1 MTIKDLRTMSGMT
14 QQEFANYFEIPK
26 RTIENWEGG
35 QRKCPEYL
43 EKLIEY
49 KLIKE
54 GYTLKLV
61 EYNEG
66 EARILTEGSLEDI
79 VKWLKDNPDEY
90 EWINERELETEALM
104 GKDRHEPNLV
114 SLDLNSI
121 ETLKDLENELSK
133 IDLSWWTLVIE

>member
-1 MTIKDLRTMSGMT
+1 MT

-43 EKLIEY
+43 KKLIEY

-54 GYTLKLV
+54 GYALKLV

-79 VKWLKDNPDEY
+79 VQWLKDNPDEY
-90 EWINERELETEALM
+90 EWIN
-104 GKDRHEPNLV
+104 D
-114 SLDLNSI
+114 
-121 ETLKDLENELSK
+121 NEK
-133 IDLSWWTLVIE
+133 HGG

>member
-1 MTIKDLRTMSGMT
+1 MSGMT

-26 RTIENWEGG
+26 RTVENWEGG

-79 VKWLKDNPDEY
+79 VQWLKDNPDEY
-90 EWINERELETEALM
+90 EWINDNEKHDPSFDGELTEMPDLSNIETLRELEYE
-104 GKDRHEPNLV
+104 
-114 SLDLNSI
+114 LD
-121 ETLKDLENELSK
+121 K
-133 IDLSWWTLVIE
+133 IDLSWWKLAIE

>member
-43 EKLIEY
+43 KKLIKY

-90 EWINERELETEALM
+90 EWINERELETEASM
-104 GKDRHEPNLV
+104 GKDRYEPNLV

>member
-54 GYTLKLV
+54 GYALKLV

-66 EARILTEGSLEDI
+66 ESRILTEGSLEDI
-79 VKWLKDNPDEY
+79 VKWLKDNPNEY
-90 EWINERELETEALM
+90 EWINDNEKHDPSFDGELTEMPDLSNIETLRELEYE
-104 GKDRHEPNLV
+104 
-114 SLDLNSI
+114 LD
-121 ETLKDLENELSK
+121 K
-133 IDLSWWTLVIE
+133 IDLSWWKLAIE

>member
-1 MTIKDLRTMSGMT
+1 MTIKDLRTMSDMT
-14 QQEFANYFEIPK
+14 QQEFADYFEIPK

-43 EKLIEY
+43 KKLMEY

-66 EARILTEGSLEDI
+66 EKRILAEGGLDNI
-79 VKWLKDNPDEY
+79 VKWLQDNPDTY
-90 EWINERELETEALM
+90 EWIRDNEKHDPSFDGELTEM
-104 GKDRHEPNLV
+104 P
-114 SLDLNSI
+114 DLTNI
-121 ETLKDLENELSK
+121 ETLHELEYELDK
-133 IDLSWWTLVIE
+133 IDLWWWKLAIE

>member
-1 MTIKDLRTMSGMT
+1 MSGMT

-43 EKLIEY
+43 KKLIKY

-90 EWINERELETEALM
+90 EWINERELETEASM
-104 GKDRHEPNLV
+104 GKDRYEPNLV

>member
-54 GYTLKLV
+54 GYALKLV

-66 EARILTEGSLEDI
+66 ESRILTEGSLEDI

-90 EWINERELETEALM
+90 EWINDNEKHDPSFDGELTEI
-104 GKDRHEPNLV
+104 P
-114 SLDLNSI
+114 DLSNI
-121 ETLKDLENELSK
+121 ETLHELEYELDK
-133 IDLSWWTLVIE
+133 IDLWWWKLVIE

>member
-1 MTIKDLRTMSGMT
+1 MSGMT

>member
-1 MTIKDLRTMSGMT
+1 MSGMT
-14 QQEFANYFEIPK
+14 QQEFADYFEIPK

-43 EKLIEY
+43 KKLMEY

-66 EARILTEGSLEDI
+66 KKKILAEGGLDDI
-79 VKWLKDNPDEY
+79 VKWLQDNPDTY
-90 EWINERELETEALM
+90 EWIRDNEKHDPSFDGEFTEMPDLSNIETLRELEYE
-104 GKDRHEPNLV
+104 
-114 SLDLNSI
+114 LD
-121 ETLKDLENELSK
+121 K
-133 IDLSWWTLVIE
+133 IDLSWWKLAIE

>member
-26 RTIENWEGG
+26 HTIENWEGG

-54 GYTLKLV
+54 GYALKLV
-61 EYNEG
+61 EY
-66 EARILTEGSLEDI
+66 LE
-79 VKWLKDNPDEY
+79 
-90 EWINERELETEALM
+90 
-104 GKDRHEPNLV
+104 
-114 SLDLNSI
+114 
-121 ETLKDLENELSK
+121 
-133 IDLSWWTLVIE
+133 

>member
-79 VKWLKDNPDEY
+79 VQWLKDNPDEY
-90 EWINERELETEALM
+90 EWINDNEKHDPSFDGELTEM
-104 GKDRHEPNLV
+104 P
-114 SLDLNSI
+114 DLSNI
-121 ETLKDLENELSK
+121 ETLHELEYELDK
-133 IDLSWWTLVIE
+133 IDLWWWKLAIE